1 MRFLNTSTLEF
12 VQIPDSELHL
22 KENQYAIL
30 SHRWG
35 AGEDEV
41 SFQDLHLSTEFPRK
55 KGFDKIRGFCNQASL
70 ANCRYGWVDTCCI
83 NKGDPNELSEAIN
96 SMYQL
101 YQDSK
106 FCIAYLK
113 DVPQKQLMDS
123 EWFDRGWTL
132 QELIAPK
139 AVTFFD
145 HDWKIIGTRTDLIA
159 DLSRKTRLPKGILSN
174 ATKPSAYSIAQRMSW
189 AANRVTTRVEDRAYS
204 LMGIFSIN
212 MPLIY
217 GEREKAFLRL
227 QREIIRE
234 TKDESILAWD
244 QDLSSPAGRYF
255 GPFAPTLSA
264 FAKCSNLVTTQGS
277 HGFTEGNGGLSL
289 WPTFCQLGPETY
301 LAALHCTDRGHPN
314 SKKFILIGGTSTESG
329 YVRMTKAGIASQG
342 LVQKSD
348 WARFEKRQ
356 IRILVN
362 PTEPPLNIFNGFWL
376 RTLKPPGYINSRT
389 TILSNCQASEADHV
403 YQREYSQGVTGIVHM
418 KSLKRSN
425 LQWITVSFD
434 VDSNPVLWLT
444 QGKEMR
450 EFETLFRQV
459 IASGIGSRAHH
470 DLMKTCQNLTEEFVR
485 RQEPLR
491 RSVITKFNRK
501 GEMNVRIV
509 PDLKLKIQVQLQPY
523 HTPPRAST
531 GDINDSGSLPN
542 LMKIWVV
549 DITEARDMGRTSRTP
564 HRRLQVRVAVSILVL
579 VIVLTPLMVWATPR
593 TSAP

>member
-1 MRFLNTSTLEF
+1 MTDYS
-12 VQIPDSELHL
+12 
-22 KENQYAIL
+22 
-30 SHRWG
+30 G
-35 AGEDEV
+35 
-41 SFQDLHLSTEFPRK
+41 K
-55 KGFDKIRGFCNQASL
+55 KGFGKIQGFCKQASL
-70 ANCRYGWVDTCCI
+70 ADCRYGWVDTCCI

-96 SMYQL
+96 SMYRF
-101 YQDSK
+101 YRDSK

-113 DVPQKQLMDS
+113 DVPQKQPMDD

-159 DLSRKTRLPKGILSN
+159 DLSRKTRLPKGILSH

-212 MPLIY
+212 MSLIY
-217 GEREKAFLRL
+217 GEGEKAFLRL

-244 QDLSSPAGRYF
+244 LDLSSPAGRYF
-255 GPFAPTLSA
+255 GPLALSPSA

-289 WPTFCQLGPETY
+289 WPTFCQFGPETY

-342 LVQKSD
+342 LVQKGD
-348 WARFEKRQ
+348 WARFKKRE

-376 RTLKPPGYINSRT
+376 RTLQPPGYINSRT

-403 YQREYSQGVTGIVHM
+403 YQQEYSQGVTGIVHM
-418 KSLKRSN
+418 KSFKRSN

-450 EFETLFRQV
+450 EFETLFRQA

-470 DLMKTCQNLTEEFVR
+470 DLMKICQSLTEELVR
-485 RQEPLR
+485 KQEPLR
-491 RSVITKFNRK
+491 RSVITTLNRK
-501 GEMNVRIV
+501 EEINVRLV
-509 PDLKLKIQVQLQPY
+509 RDLKLKIQVQLQPY
-523 HTPPRAST
+523 HTPTRAST
-531 GDINDSGSLPN
+531 GDINDSGPLPN
-542 LMKIWVV
+542 PMKIWVV
-549 DITEARDMGRTSRTP
+549 DITEARDMGRTPLTP
-564 HRRLQVRVAVSILVL
+564 HQRLRVAVAVSIVVL